1 MPKFIALP
9 VGQGDAFFI
18 ETCDGCALIDGGRS
32 AKGFADLFTRHTR
45 REGVDILV
53 ATHNDADHANGVLG
67 FLQSGLQ
74 CKELWL
80 PGRWAQVM
88 QYVLRPGEEVVY
100 LLARQVQEAT
110 DDVLEWEGDPLEQ
123 YAERIGPR
131 MVEAPQSSEEIPV
144 GESGWP
150 EQWIPLLERAS
161 GESGWPEGWILLL
174 ERASGESGWPE
185 GWILL
190 LERASEE
197 EPLWELRGYLPP
209 WLLYKYFPR
218 TPLQWR
224 LFASALIAAKRI
236 RQIAL
241 EAYHRGIPVRW
252 FEHDPA
258 SPSGGTSWLK
268 PLSARQMLIVKP
280 LPKAQFLFGLAL
292 TTWNKESLVLWATPG
307 SAGSGV
313 LFTAD
318 SDLQGMVLPAIDG
331 AIVTAPHHG
340 SEDNKAVY
348 QRVAA
353 KITGRPPI
361 WIRSDGKFRSR
372 PCREYLSALGKRFCT
387 ICRNSVHPKQSV
399 SFFVRS
405 RRWVRGL
412 GIKPCSCT

>member
-110 DDVLEWEGDPLEQ
+110 DDVLEGEGDPLEQ

-161 GESGWPEGWILLL
+161 GEDPF
-174 ERASGESGWPE
+174 
-185 GWILL
+185 
-190 LERASEE
+190 
-197 EPLWELRGYLPP
+197 WELWGYPHWEP
-209 WLLYKYFPR
+209 DTPR
-218 TPLQWR
+218 WQ
-224 LFASALIAAKRI
+224 LFTSALIAAKRI

-268 PLSARQMLIVKP
+268 PLSARQILIVKP